1 MSVRTNM
8 DVNDSED
15 NKSQSRQLDS
25 IRRGRDSILRLLNQA
40 RLKSISQEIKNLHQ
54 EFDRLDAALSGDDE
68 SY

>member
-1 MSVRTNM
+1 MYVGTNM
-8 DVNDSED
+8 DASDSED

>member
-68 SY
+68 